1 LSLYK
6 ANPARLCAPKYFAPE
21 FPVCALRVIR
31 MTTGITDHK
40 IDRLVHL
47 LVTNAMV
54 VVPGPK
60 IASEIGVSRST
71 VWEWIERLRA
81 LGVAIKGHPRH
92 GYQLEKLPDI
102 LVPSLVRSELP
113 HAEIGHR
120 IVHYFRTDSTNSVA
134 LQLDAQTGPHGTVVI
149 AEEQAAG
156 RGRLG
161 RNWYSEKSSGIYV
174 SIILRPQ
181 LSPAAAPILTL
192 LAGLAAHHAVCSAT
206 GLGADIRWPNDLL
219 VNGKKVCGILT
230 EMKAEV
236 DRLHMVVLGI
246 GVNVNHS
253 SMPDELQDI
262 ATSLAIEG
270 GRHFSRLHLLAELL
284 REVERY
290 YHMLLKEGNAAIVRE
305 WAESSS
311 YAQGKRV
318 CVKTSKHNYSGV
330 TSGLDASGALK
341 IRRDDGA
348 TELLVA
354 GEITE
359 LR

>member
-1 LSLYK
+1 
-6 ANPARLCAPKYFAPE
+6 
-21 FPVCALRVIR
+21 

-47 LVTNAMV
+47 LVKNATV

-71 VWEWIERLRA
+71 VWEWIEKLRA

-92 GYQLEKLPDI
+92 GYQLEKLPDL

-113 HAEIGHR
+113 HSEIGHK
-120 IVHYFRTDSTNSVA
+120 IVHYFRTESTNGVA
-134 LQLDAQTGPHGTVVI
+134 LQLDAQSGPHGTVVI
-149 AEEQAAG
+149 SEEQTAG

-161 RNWYSEKSSGIYV
+161 RSWYSEKSSGIYT
-174 SIILRPQ
+174 SIILRPP

-192 LAGLAAHHAVCSAT
+192 LAGVAACGAVRSAT
-206 GLGADIRWPNDLL
+206 GLSADIRWPNDLL

-246 GVNVNHS
+246 GINVNHS
-253 SMPDELQDI
+253 SMPEELQEI

-270 GRHFSRLHLLAELL
+270 GRHYSRLNILAELL
-284 REVERY
+284 HSVERH
-290 YHMLLKEGNAAIVRE
+290 YHTLLKEGNAAIVRE
-305 WAESSS
+305 WSSASSFAE
-311 YAQGKRV
+311 GKRV
-318 CVKTSKHNYSGV
+318 RVRVGARDYSGV
-330 TSGLDASGALK
+330 TCGLDVSGALK
-341 IRRDDGA
+341 VLQDDGRQ
-348 TELLVA
+348 ELLVA